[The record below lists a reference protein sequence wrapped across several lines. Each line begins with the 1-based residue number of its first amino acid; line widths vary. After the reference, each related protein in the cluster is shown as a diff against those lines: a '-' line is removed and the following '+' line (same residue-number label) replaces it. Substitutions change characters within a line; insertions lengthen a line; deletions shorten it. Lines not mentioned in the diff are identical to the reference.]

1 MHGFNEPLSSAALP
15 SWGVGLG
22 LAVCGYTLCGMGMNL
37 IKLSHLRSPTARVPP
52 VRETRFNRRSLGAS
66 RTRALWFFG
75 YFVNCTG
82 GLLNTIG
89 LRFAAQT
96 LLAPMS
102 SIALVSNA
110 VFATLLL
117 GERLSVAS
125 DALPMVLIPFGNILA
140 IAAANHSDPRC
151 VHLRP
156 VSHSSAF
163 MNYRYAQL
171 LTIYVSRRRAV
182 H

>member
-1 MHGFNEPLSSAALP
+1 MRAFNEPLSTAALP
-15 SWGVGLG
+15 SWSVGLG

-37 IKLSHLRSPTARVPP
+37 IKLSHLRGPTSRVPP
-52 VRETRFNRRSLGAS
+52 ARETRFNRRALGAS
-66 RTRALWFFG
+66 RARVLWVFG
-75 YFVNCTG
+75 YVVNCTG

-117 GERLSVAS
+117 GERLSMAS
-125 DALPMVLIPFGNILA
+125 DALPMILIPLGNILA
-140 IAAANHSDPRC
+140 IASANHSDPRARS
-151 VHLRP
+151 VDEILGLFHRP
-156 VSHSSAF
+156 VFIA
-163 MNYRYAQL
+163 YAATCLCVASL
-171 LTIYVSRRRAV
+171 L
-182 H
+182 

>member
-1 MHGFNEPLSSAALP
+1 MRAFNGPLSLAELP

-22 LAVCGYTLCGMGMNL
+22 LALCGYTLCGMGMNL

-52 VRETRFNRRSLGAS
+52 ARETRFNRRNLGAA
-66 RTRALWFFG
+66 RARALWLGG
-75 YFVNCTG
+75 YAVNCTG
-82 GLLNTIG
+82 GLLNTLG
-89 LRFAAQT
+89 LRFAAQS

-117 GERLSVAS
+117 GERLSFAS

-140 IAAANHSDPRC
+140 IAAANHSNPRC
-151 VHLRP
+151 VLQ
-156 VSHSSAF
+156 VYLYF
-163 MNYRYAQL
+163 L
-171 LTIYVSRRRAV
+171 LMLISWTLY
-182 H
+182 